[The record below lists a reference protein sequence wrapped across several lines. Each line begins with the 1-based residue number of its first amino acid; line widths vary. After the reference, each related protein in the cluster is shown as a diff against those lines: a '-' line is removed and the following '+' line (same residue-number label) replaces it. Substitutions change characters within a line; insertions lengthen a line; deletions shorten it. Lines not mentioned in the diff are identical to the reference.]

1 MDTKNKHIS
10 LYELN
15 QEVKKTLKN
24 NLSEYYW
31 VIGEISEIKVNNSG
45 HCYLELVEKDEL
57 TDSLR
62 AKARAIIWSSTFRM
76 LQPYFE
82 TTTNIKL
89 TKGIKV
95 LVKAVAEFHELY
107 GFSLN
112 IIDIEPD
119 YTIGE
124 LARTKQET
132 INRLVKEGVI
142 EMNKSLPF
150 PLLPQK
156 IAVISSGTAAGYG
169 DFINHIQNN
178 PFNYKYYIRLFPA
191 FMQGEEAEKS
201 IVEALDKIYK
211 YENFFDIVVIIR
223 GGGSQADLSCF
234 NNYWL
239 AYNVAQFSV
248 PVLTGIGHEQDESV
262 VDIVAHTHLKTPTAV
277 ADFLISVFQDNEDYI
292 NELNNRIMDIC
303 LEKVGKEKEKI
314 SRYALL
320 LTPAVTERISKN
332 YNTINLLQINIL
344 NSFNKFVSQKI
355 KITDLLNQKIRSLYR
370 EYAVKNSQW
379 LLLLNRNLKNHCIKY
394 FTNSKYKL
402 EILDKKNHYLDPK
415 NILKRGYSITL
426 HNGKNIKAADE
437 LKDEDLIDTILYKG
451 RIKSKVTK

>member
-1 MDTKNKHIS
+1 MDTKKHIS

-24 NLSEYYW
+24 NLPEYYW

-95 LVKAVAEFHELY
+95 LVKAIAEFHELY

-132 INRLVKEGVI
+132 IKRLVKEGVI

-156 IAVISSGTAAGYG
+156 IAVISSATAAGYG
-169 DFINHIQNN
+169 DFMNHIQNN
-178 PFNYKYYIRLFPA
+178 PYNYKFYIRLFPA
-191 FMQGEEAEKS
+191 FMQGEEAETS

-211 YENFFDIVVIIR
+211 YEDFFDIVVIIR

-239 AYNVAQFSV
+239 SYNVAQFPL

-262 VDIVAHTHLKTPTAV
+262 VDIVAHTKLKTPTAV
-277 ADFLISVFQDNEDYI
+277 AEFLISVFQENENYI
-292 NELNNRIMDIC
+292 NDLNSRITDIC
-303 LEKVGKEKEKI
+303 LEKVGRENEKI
-314 SRYALL
+314 SKYALL
-320 LTPAVTERISKN
+320 LTPVVTERISNN
-332 YNTINLLQINIL
+332 YNTINLI
-344 NSFNKFVSQKI
+344 S
-355 KITDLLNQKIRSLYR
+355 QKIRSSCR

-394 FTNSKYKL
+394 ISDSYYRL
-402 EILDKKNHYLDPK
+402 EILDKKRHYLDPK

-426 HNGKNIKAADE
+426 HNGKNIKEAYK
-437 LKDEDLIDTILYKG
+437 LKNEDLIDTILYKG

>member
-1 MDTKNKHIS
+1 MDTKKHIS
-10 LYELN
+10 LYDLN
-15 QEVKKTLKN
+15 QEVKNALKK
-24 NLSEYYW
+24 NLPDYYW

-142 EMNKSLPF
+142 DMNKSLPF
-150 PLLPQK
+150 PLLPRK
-156 IAVISSGTAAGYG
+156 IAVISSETAAGYG
-169 DFINHIQNN
+169 DFMNHIQNN

-191 FMQGEEAEKS
+191 YMQGEEAEKS

-239 AYNVAQFSV
+239 AYNVAQFPV

-262 VDIVAHTHLKTPTAV
+262 VDIVAHTKLKTPTAV
-277 ADFLISVFQDNEDYI
+277 AEFLISVFQENDDYI
-292 NELNNRIMDIC
+292 NELSSRITDIC
-303 LEKVGKEKEKI
+303 LEKVSREKEKI
-314 SRYALL
+314 SKYALL
-320 LTPAVTERISKN
+320 LTPVATERISKN
-332 YNTINLLQINIL
+332 YNSINLL
-344 NSFNKFVSQKI
+344 SQKI
-355 KITDLLNQKIRSLYR
+355 KSSCR
-370 EYAVKNSQW
+370 EYAVKNLQW
-379 LLLLNRNLKNHCIKY
+379 LMLLNRNLKNLCVKY
-394 FTNSKYKL
+394 ISDSHYRL
-402 EILDKKNHYLDPK
+402 ELLDKKNHYLDPK

-426 HNGKNIKAADE
+426 HNGKNVKAANE
-437 LKDEDLIDTILYKG
+437 VKTEDLIETILFKG
-451 RIKSKVTK
+451 RIKSRVTK

>member
-1 MDTKNKHIS
+1 VDTKNTHIS

-15 QEVKKTLKN
+15 QLVKKTLKN

-57 TDSLR
+57 TDNLR
-62 AKARAIIWSSTFRM
+62 AKARAMIWASTFRI

-82 TTTNIKL
+82 TTTNIKF

-95 LVKAVAEFHELY
+95 LVKVIAEFHELY

-112 IIDIEPD
+112 IIDIEPG

-132 INRLVKEGVI
+132 INRLIKEGVI
-142 EMNKSLPF
+142 EMNRSLPF
-150 PLLPQK
+150 PVLPQK
-156 IAVISSGTAAGYG
+156 IAVVSSGTAAGYG
-169 DFINHIQNN
+169 DFINQIQNN
-178 PFNYKYYIRLFPA
+178 PYNYKFYIKLFPA
-191 FMQGEEAEKS
+191 YMQGEEAEKS
-201 IVEALDKIYK
+201 IIEALDKIFK
-211 YENFFDIVVIIR
+211 YENLFDIVVIIR

-239 AYNVAQFSV
+239 AYNVTQFPI

-277 ADFLISVFQDNEDYI
+277 AEYLISVFQNVEDYI
-292 NELNNRIMDIC
+292 NELQNNIIDIC
-303 LEKVGKEKEKI
+303 SETVSKEKEKI
-314 SRYALL
+314 SRYALSI
-320 LTPAVTERISKN
+320 TPVVSERIFKN
-332 YNTINLLQINIL
+332 YNKINVLQINIL
-344 NSFNKFVSQKI
+344 NSSNKLISMRI
-355 KITDLLNQKIRSLYR
+355 KITDLLSQKIKSLYR
-370 EYAVKNSQW
+370 EYVIKNSQR
-379 LLLLNRNLKNHCIKY
+379 LLLLNKYLKNYCINYFSNKY
-394 FTNSKYKL
+394 YGL
-402 EILDKKNHYLDPK
+402 EILEKKNHYLNPQ

-426 HNGKNIKAADE
+426 HNGKNIKTSDE
-437 LKDEDLIDTILYKG
+437 VKNEDLVDTVLYKG
-451 RIKSKVTK
+451 RIKSKVIK

>member
-1 MDTKNKHIS
+1 MNTNNKHIS

-15 QEVKKTLKN
+15 QLVKETLKS
-24 NLSEYYW
+24 NLSDYYW

-62 AKARAIIWSSTFRM
+62 AKARAIIWASTFRV

-95 LVKAVAEFHELY
+95 LVKVIAEFHELY

-112 IIDIEPD
+112 ITDIEPG

-132 INRLVKEGVI
+132 INRLIKEGVI

-150 PLLPQK
+150 PVLPQK

-169 DFINHIQNN
+169 DFINQIQNN
-178 PFNYKYYIRLFPA
+178 PYNYKFYIKLYPA
-191 FMQGEEAEKS
+191 YMQGEEAEKS
-201 IVEALDKIYK
+201 IIEALDKIFK
-211 YENFFDIVVIIR
+211 YESYFDIVVIIR

-239 AYNVAQFSV
+239 AYNVAQFPI

-277 ADFLISVFQDNEDYI
+277 AEYLISAFQNAEDYI
-292 NELNNRIMDIC
+292 NELQNNIIDIC
-303 LEKVGKEKEKI
+303 SETVIKEKEKI
-314 SRYALL
+314 SRYALIIA
-320 LTPAVTERISKN
+320 PVVSERISKN
-332 YNTINLLQINIL
+332 YNKINILQINIL
-344 NSFNKFVSQKI
+344 SSSNKLISLQVKITDILSQKI
-355 KITDLLNQKIRSLYR
+355 KSLYR
-370 EYAVKNSQW
+370 EYVIKNSQRIF
-379 LLLLNRNLKNHCIKY
+379 LLNKYLKDYCINYFSDKY
-394 FTNSKYKL
+394 YGL
-402 EILDKKNHYLDPK
+402 EILDKKNHYLNPQ

-426 HNGKNIKAADE
+426 HNGKNIKSSDE
-437 LKDEDLIDTILYKG
+437 LKNEDLIDTILYKG

>member
-1 MDTKNKHIS
+1 MDTNNKHIS

-15 QEVKKTLKN
+15 QEVKKTLKK

-45 HCYLELVEKDEL
+45 HCYLELVEKDEIS
-57 TDSLR
+57 DSLR

-95 LVKAVAEFHELY
+95 LVKTVAEFHELY

-132 INRLVKEGVI
+132 INRLVREGVI

-169 DFINHIQNN
+169 DFINHIENN
-178 PFNYKYYIRLFPA
+178 PVNFKYYIRLFPA

-239 AYNVAQFSV
+239 AYNVAQFPV

-262 VDIVAHTHLKTPTAV
+262 VDIVAHTKLKTPTAV
-277 ADFLISVFQDNEDYI
+277 AEFLISVFQENENYI
-292 NELNNRIMDIC
+292 NELNSRIADIC
-303 LEKVGKEKEKI
+303 LEKVSREKEKI
-314 SRYALL
+314 SKYALL
-320 LTPAVTERISKN
+320 LTPVVTERISNN
-332 YNTINLLQINIL
+332 YNTINLI
-344 NSFNKFVSQKI
+344 S
-355 KITDLLNQKIRSLYR
+355 QKIRSSCR
-370 EYAVKNSQW
+370 EYAVKNLQW
-379 LLLLNRNLKNHCIKY
+379 LMLLNRNLRNHCIKY
-394 FTNSKYKL
+394 ISDSHYRL

-426 HNGKNIKAADE
+426 HNRKNIKEADE
-437 LKDEDLIDTILYKG
+437 LKNEDLIDTILYKG